1 MTIEQLLSPAV
12 MEWSKENSH
21 LSKEQSIEEFD
32 KWFADNIDLIN
43 ESVKDNI
50 DEINESLER
59 GMMGAKLS
67 KLLIESA
74 DNEKFN
80 IDLDS
85 MDWDD
90 ISSSE
95 YSEEPISGKIESE
108 IDDEEES
115 GPEITDENHVNSD
128 AETKENKDSN
138 TIMTQVKLFEKVRKS
153 NIEECV
159 NQFLQENSNSIKVID
174 IKYTTYVPSER
185 SICVWTA
192 MVIYETL

>member
-12 MEWSKENSH
+12 MEWSKANRH
-21 LSKEQSIEEFD
+21 LSKEQSLKEFD
-32 KWFADNIDLIN
+32 KWFAENEDLIN
-43 ESVKDNI
+43 ESVKNNI
-50 DEINESLER
+50 DEINEYIER
-59 GMMGAKLS
+59 GKSKLS
-67 KLLIESA
+67 NLLIEHA
-74 DNEKFN
+74 
-80 IDLDS
+80 
-85 MDWDD
+85 
-90 ISSSE
+90 
-95 YSEEPISGKIESE
+95 
-108 IDDEEES
+108 
-115 GPEITDENHVNSD
+115 DENHVNSD

-159 NQFLQENSNSIKVID
+159 NQFLQENAKSIKVID